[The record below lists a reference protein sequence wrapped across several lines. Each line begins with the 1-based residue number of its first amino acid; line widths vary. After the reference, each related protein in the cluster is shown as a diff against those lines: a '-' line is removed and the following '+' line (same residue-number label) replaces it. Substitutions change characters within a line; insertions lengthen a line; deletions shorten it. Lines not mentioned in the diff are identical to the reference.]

1 MCKTL
6 VAFCAASFLEIFV
19 SIIRLFTEVMPLKD
33 NGKGSG
39 SDDALSLWIGKPVGR
54 FTGFK
59 PVTGLQNVFP
69 VTEFF

>member
-39 SDDALSLWIGKPVGR
+39 SDDAPCMTSLKVQGHDTI
-54 FTGFK
+54 
-59 PVTGLQNVFP
+59 
-69 VTEFF
+69 